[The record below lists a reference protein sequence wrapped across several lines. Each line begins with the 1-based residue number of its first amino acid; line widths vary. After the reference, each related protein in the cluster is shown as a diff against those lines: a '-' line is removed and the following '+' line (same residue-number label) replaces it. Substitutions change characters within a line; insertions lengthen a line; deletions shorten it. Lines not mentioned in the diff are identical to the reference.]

1 MRVFADLEFSSLTE
15 ETEFISIGAV
25 SEDGDCFYKEVEPLP
40 LHCSG
45 FVLKEVLPH
54 LARGATAAPLQE
66 IEVEFSAWLS
76 QWSSTQIV
84 VDSDWDCF
92 VLRKAFAQGKSFEAG
107 ELRLR
112 MSNGDF
118 LNTQITLDDSFER
131 LRPEP
136 YLEAKRSFESSP
148 GFRKHHALDD
158 AKALRCAVLATEAAF
173 K

>member
-92 VLRKAFAQGKSFEAG
+92 VLRCQSASNSFQVSASKFFQL
-107 ELRLR
+107 LRL
-112 MSNGDF
+112 
-118 LNTQITLDDSFER
+118 I
-131 LRPEP
+131 
-136 YLEAKRSFESSP
+136 
-148 GFRKHHALDD
+148 
-158 AKALRCAVLATEAAF
+158 
-173 K
+173 